1 MRLACEE
8 QYLDV
13 ARDTMLE
20 VLADPNLQRMA
31 GPGYPGV
38 VASLLILPKASGGDS
53 VTLPGVMSSHPRFHL
68 LPTGLDYGRRQ
79 RVALNRAQCVELAC
93 SLLNAA
99 GQGFELD
106 DEWEIEEPAADVFA
120 SF

>member
-13 ARDTMLE
+13 ARDTVLE
-20 VLADPNLQRMA
+20 VIADPNLQRMA
-31 GPGYPGV
+31 GPGYPGA
-38 VASLLILPKASGGDS
+38 VASLLILPGKDFGPPLD
-53 VTLPGVMSSHPRFHL
+53 LPGQMSSTPGFRAM
-68 LPTGLDYGRRQ
+68 PTGLDYDRKQ